1 MNKLYEKVGKAAFG
15 LAAAG
20 MVVASLGGCAT
31 PPADP
36 AAKAEF
42 EQINDPM
49 EPLNR
54 YFFELNRFLDFLLI
68 HPWADTYRRI
78 VPEIGRTHIHNAL
91 DNVGAPMDVVNE
103 ALQGRA
109 TDSATTIGRF
119 VVNTTVG
126 LGGLFDVATGIGLPA
141 KYGDFGQTLYVWGL
155 PEGPYMVLPLF
166 GPSNPR
172 DAVGL
177 GVDSY
182 ADPVG
187 WIFTLN
193 HLSEVNTGLTVA
205 SAIDKRAEFIEP
217 MEALEKT
224 SIDFYAQVRSMSRQH
239 RAKELGL
246 ESSAGSGGTSYP
258 NYDFYDEPTA
268 PAKAK
273 GK

>member
-1 MNKLYEKVGKAAFG
+1 MKKLYEQAGKAAFG
-15 LAAAG
+15 LVAAG

-36 AAKAEF
+36 AARAEF

-54 YFFELNRFLDFLLI
+54 YFFELNRFLDFLFI

-78 VPEIGRTHIHNAL
+78 VPEFGRERVHNAL
-91 DNVGAPMDVVNE
+91 DNVGAPMDVVNQ
-103 ALQGRA
+103 ALQGRG

-119 VVNTTVG
+119 VINSTLG
-126 LGGLFDVATGIGLPA
+126 IGGLFDVATDFGLPA
-141 KYGDFGQTLYVWGL
+141 TNADFGQTLYVWGL
-155 PEGPYMVLPLF
+155 PEGPYMVMPIL

-172 DAVGL
+172 DAIGF

-187 WIFTLN
+187 WTFKLKG
-193 HLSEVNTGLTVA
+193 LSDVNTGIAGTTAL
-205 SAIDKRAEFIEP
+205 DKRAQYIEP
-217 MEALEKT
+217 MDALEKT

-239 RAKELGL
+239 RAKELGIVTT
-246 ESSAGSGGTSYP
+246 SGSSYP
-258 NYDFYDEPTA
+258 NYDFYDEPVATA
-268 PAKAK
+268 KPKAKAK
-273 GK
+273 